1 LGDLHPLGGMS
12 GYVWPIRLTRR
23 SLTKSNCQEP
33 RTPLYQCPVAIEK
46 PAPGGWNHKAV
57 EWLQE
62 LGRRMTAVTMKTLGK
77 QLTCSS
83 VCQWLSNEEMQSYST
98 THSPPT
104 KRRCGLKTCL
114 VFDVLLSGLEY
125 HHHRDAK
132 RSAGASRR
140 CDHSPEQS
148 VLRWLQG
155 LSRRYT
161 YTRVAAHRTS
171 SSNNQTRSQSD
182 HPFQRYHHLN
192 IPRWQKFEG
201 QVTPLIEHGFTSAPT
216 QYRLYGRRWGQMR
229 TNINKKAVLP
239 QGNHATPQVFFSV
252 EVRQQHSLQV

>member
-1 LGDLHPLGGMS
+1 M
-12 GYVWPIRLTRR
+12 
-23 SLTKSNCQEP
+23 
-33 RTPLYQCPVAIEK
+33 
-46 PAPGGWNHKAV
+46 
-57 EWLQE
+57 
-62 LGRRMTAVTMKTLGK
+62 RMTAVTVTASLKTLGK

-83 VCQWLSNEEMQSYST
+83 VCQWLSNGEMQSYST

-155 LSRRYT
+155 LSRCYT

-171 SSNNQTRSQSD
+171 GGSRWSMVGHRRVPAPVKAAHHPSSWCS
-182 HPFQRYHHLN
+182 
-192 IPRWQKFEG
+192 
-201 QVTPLIEHGFTSAPT
+201 IEH
-216 QYRLYGRRWGQMR
+216 
-229 TNINKKAVLP
+229 
-239 QGNHATPQVFFSV
+239 
-252 EVRQQHSLQV
+252 